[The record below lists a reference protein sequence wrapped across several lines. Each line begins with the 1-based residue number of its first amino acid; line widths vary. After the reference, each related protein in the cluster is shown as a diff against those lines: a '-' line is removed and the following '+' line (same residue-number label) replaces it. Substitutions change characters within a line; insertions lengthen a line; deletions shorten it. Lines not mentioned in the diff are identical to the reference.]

1 MDSIHFRLFNRANM
15 QEQLT
20 VFSFDVIS
28 PPIAIGYLD
37 GIMEGETCSKHP
49 MFIEAQTPEEA
60 PIKLS

>member
-1 MDSIHFRLFNRANM
+1 M